1 MNQEVLNILLSGL
14 SVIFTGLCSW
24 LAAFIVKWLNAK
36 ISDKKFA
43 DMLGQVTYIVTDA
56 VQCIYQE
63 FVDVLK
69 KEGKFDEKA
78 QKEAKER
85 AMNIIYGQLS
95 DKMKQFIVDN
105 YGNIESWLEE
115 KIESV
120 IYSLKA
126 INGGK

>member
-14 SVIFTGLCSW
+14 SVIITGLCSW
-24 LAAFIVKWLNAK
+24 IAATLVKWLNEK
-36 ISDKKFA
+36 ISDKKYS
-43 DMLGQVTYIVTDA
+43 DMLGQLIYIITDA
-56 VQCIYQE
+56 VQCVYQE
-63 FVDVLK
+63 FVEVLK
-69 KEGKFDEKA
+69 KEGGFTEEA

-95 DKMKQFIVDN
+95 EKMKQFIIDN
-105 YGNIESWLEE
+105 YGNIETWLSE

-126 INGGK
+126 IQSGK